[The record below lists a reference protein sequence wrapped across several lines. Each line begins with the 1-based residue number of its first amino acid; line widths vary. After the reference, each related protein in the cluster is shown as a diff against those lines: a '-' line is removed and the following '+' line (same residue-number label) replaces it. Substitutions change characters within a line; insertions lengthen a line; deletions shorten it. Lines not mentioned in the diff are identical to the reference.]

1 MPDPDDFET
10 EFKKFDEKTKDVFAE
25 FDKRAGAFDKRVDST
40 YAASRENMQA
50 RQGAFNAKVEK
61 EMVEG
66 QRKTAADRANLEATY
81 NAAKGPEFTTEKG
94 TVYKVTENGI
104 MRRQGVA
111 SSKGLEPKVYKVKD
125 NGSGKTVYACGPVRS
140 SIYNATTMAA
150 QVQLSEV
157 VVEHD
162 IYNDMKKRGDNSV
175 GAQAFMAKH
184 EKDLDAWG
192 LVKSGKGLVQTNPKG
207 RAALAYTEVKDLKA
221 LDKQVEKDKKESA
234 AFVAQRQQAMQAK
247 R

>member
-1 MPDPDDFET
+1 MPDPDDFDT
-10 EFKKFDEKTKDVFAE
+10 VFKDFDEKTKDVFAE

-40 YAASRENMQA
+40 HVANTENMQA
-50 RQGAFNAKVEK
+50 RQGAFDAKVEK
-61 EMVEG
+61 EMVEV
-66 QRKTAADRANLEATY
+66 QRKTAADRANFEATY
-81 NAAKGPEFTTEKG
+81 NAVKGSEFTTEKG

-104 MRRQGVA
+104 MYRQGVA
-111 SSKGLEPKVYKVKD
+111 SSKGLEPRVYQVKD
-125 NGSGKTVYACGPVRS
+125 NGSGKTVYACGPVRRS
-140 SIYNATTMAA
+140 MYNATTIEA
-150 QVQLSEV
+150 QGRLSV
-157 VVEHD
+157 VAVEHD
-162 IYNDMKKRGDNSV
+162 VYNDIKKRGDNSV

-184 EKDLDAWG
+184 EKDLDDWG

-207 RAALAYTEVKDLKA
+207 RVALAYTEVKDLKA